1 MKATLTLGD
10 GFVAIRPFPETLL
23 PKLRYWKRSLVFNQR
38 THRREMQATG
48 ETLYRVE
55 EGAAEDGTPSRT
67 CITLPGFA
75 KRCKD
80 HLVSCGWG
88 VDVVDSRTPMPEPD
102 IAKAMTGL
110 REYQYE
116 LVYDMLM
123 SGGGVMAG
131 ATGCHAK
138 GERVLC
144 ADGHAMAVEDVRIG
158 DRLLGHDGT
167 PRTVVA
173 LHHGVKPCWRVVPV
187 KGDPFVVTEDHMLT
201 LVRTRRR
208 AGKDSLA
215 DELVDVT
222 VKDWMAWGAW
232 RKHLH
237 KLVRS
242 GGVDFGASETTVLPI
257 PPYVLGVLIGD
268 GCFSG
273 SIDFTSMDKEVVA
286 EMGAYV
292 AKNGWRMATRPAG
305 KATTYLIRF
314 GNQGKRTEA
323 PLRATLRRLGLLE
336 CRSGSKFVP
345 HEYLTASR
353 HDRLEL
359 LAGLIDAD
367 GYVANNTYDYVTKS
381 GRLADDMAFL
391 CRSLGLA
398 AHVAKCRKGIRATGF
413 TGDYWRLSISGDTSA
428 VHCRIP
434 RRKCAPRA
442 QKKSVLRSGFTVEP
456 VGDRE
461 YFGFTVDGDNRYLLP
476 DFTITHNCGKTH
488 IMKALCNAYPHEA
501 LMARG
506 TPTVVV
512 AVPDKDITRKNFND
526 LTELLPD
533 RKVGL
538 VMSGSRNF
546 SDDVQVITLDSL
558 HLLNADDVG
567 VLIVDEMHTASSDT
581 RASELLRFT
590 KARTWGVSA
599 TPDGRFDGKDVVA
612 EGIFG
617 PVVARF
623 SYADGVRAGCLVPI
637 TVYWLDC
644 PEPNIGLDCYL
655 RYKTRDQRYRWG
667 VYDNRLRN
675 QLVGRVFAGIPR
687 DMQAL
692 GMLQFTKHMEKVL
705 RGCASAG
712 CNPMPTQVHA
722 GTDAAAF
729 PPSSFWH
736 VKAVTAKERKAIY
749 ADMRSGAI
757 RQAVATHVW
766 KQGVDFP
773 GLSVVVNVG
782 GGGSEI
788 VSQQVPGRASRKVDG
803 KDRAY
808 IVEFRHGWDVTR
820 GKSGRET
827 PGPVLRDDESRRKI
841 YEELGFEQISLE
853 NERGLPWMSSSGS
866 PTP

>member
-48 ETLYRVE
+48 ETLYRIE
-55 EGAAEDGTPSRT
+55 EGVSEDGTPVKT

-80 HLVSCGWG
+80 HLVACGWG

-123 SGGGVMAG
+123 SGGGILSG
-131 ATGCHAK
+131 ATG
-138 GERVLC
+138 L
-144 ADGHAMAVEDVRIG
+144 
-158 DRLLGHDGT
+158 
-167 PRTVVA
+167 
-173 LHHGVKPCWRVVPV
+173 
-187 KGDPFVVTEDHMLT
+187 
-201 LVRTRRR
+201 
-208 AGKDSLA
+208 
-215 DELVDVT
+215 
-222 VKDWMAWGAW
+222 
-232 RKHLH
+232 
-237 KLVRS
+237 
-242 GGVDFGASETTVLPI
+242 
-257 PPYVLGVLIGD
+257 
-268 GCFSG
+268 
-273 SIDFTSMDKEVVA
+273 
-286 EMGAYV
+286 
-292 AKNGWRMATRPAG
+292 
-305 KATTYLIRF
+305 
-314 GNQGKRTEA
+314 
-323 PLRATLRRLGLLE
+323 
-336 CRSGSKFVP
+336 
-345 HEYLTASR
+345 
-353 HDRLEL
+353 
-359 LAGLIDAD
+359 
-367 GYVANNTYDYVTKS
+367 
-381 GRLADDMAFL
+381 
-391 CRSLGLA
+391 
-398 AHVAKCRKGIRATGF
+398 
-413 TGDYWRLSISGDTSA
+413 
-428 VHCRIP
+428 
-434 RRKCAPRA
+434 
-442 QKKSVLRSGFTVEP
+442 
-456 VGDRE
+456 
-461 YFGFTVDGDNRYLLP
+461 
-476 DFTITHNCGKTH
+476 GKTH
-488 IMKALCNAYPHEA
+488 CMKAMCNAYSHEA

-506 TPTVVV
+506 TPTIVV

-526 LTELLPD
+526 LTALLPD

-546 SDDVQVITLDSL
+546 SDDIQVITLDSL

-617 PVVARF
+617 PIVARF
-623 SYADGVRAGCLVPI
+623 SYADGVKAGCLVPV
-637 TVYWLDC
+637 TVYWIDC
-644 PEPNIGLDCYL
+644 PEPNIGLECYL
-655 RYKTRDQRYRWG
+655 RYKTRDQRYKWG
-667 VYDNRLRN
+667 VYDNRMRN
-675 QLVGRVFAGIPR
+675 EMIGRIFAGMPQS
-687 DMQAL
+687 MQAL

-705 RGCASAG
+705 RGCAKAG
-712 CNPMPTQVHA
+712 CNPMPTQAHA
-722 GTDAAAF
+722 GTDPAAF

-749 ADMRSGAI
+749 ADMKAGAI
-757 RQAVATHVW
+757 RQAISTHVW

-773 GLSVVVNVG
+773 GLSVVVNIG

-841 YEELGFEQISLE
+841 YAELGFEQINLE